1 MEFIIG
7 TANGNLDRILMF
19 LNIRGGEEISVI
31 EITSHLIVQ
40 PATAENHMPEVRSML
55 DYLVDEKYARHNQ
68 NTNDFSITFRG
79 KKFIEDGGYLSQE
92 NEKNARQAWEDEIL
106 LRGIEN
112 GKRLN
117 DLTMGLMIATIL
129 LFLLEFVKFY
139 ISLPPSHECH

>member
-40 PATAENHMPEVRSML
+40 PSTAENHMPEVRSML